1 MTRYEGEL
9 NDIVYA
15 IWTISDE
22 ITKSLEPR
30 KMESEAKHQ
39 QPDKISKIRKN
50 QASLPH
56 KLVHINPKNYYR

>member
-22 ITKSLEPR
+22 ITNSLEPR
-30 KMESEAKHQ
+30 KMKSEAKHQ
-39 QPDKISKIRKN
+39 QSIKTPKSEKN
-50 QASLPH
+50 KRPYLT
-56 KLVHINPKNYYR
+56 N